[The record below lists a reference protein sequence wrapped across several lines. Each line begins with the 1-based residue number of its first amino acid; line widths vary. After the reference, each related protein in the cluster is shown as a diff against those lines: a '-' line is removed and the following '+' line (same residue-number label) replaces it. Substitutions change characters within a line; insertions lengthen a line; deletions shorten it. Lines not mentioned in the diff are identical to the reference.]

1 VVPDLP
7 ERTTAVIGSFR
18 AVFKDIFIYGSGDA
32 LARASGLLTL
42 PIYTRLLTTRDY
54 GALGFVLSAQVLFIS
69 LLAVGSDAAYA
80 RFYFAEET
88 VEARRVVTSTWF
100 AFLTVWSCV
109 LTAIVIP
116 FSGVLS
122 KSAFGTTHYE
132 LLVTLALISTPVTLM
147 NNMFGQVLRNEFR
160 AKLFTVLNAA
170 TVLLTAAFGIGG
182 VVLGLGVNG
191 IIGGMLV
198 AGVVL
203 MPVRI
208 WTARHMLGWH
218 MSRKLLEQLVRFGA
232 PLLPASLAYWVF
244 ELSDRIVLGKLSSLS
259 QVALYTVAIAITS
272 GLALLVGAVGQAW
285 SPHSL
290 HVYEH
295 RPGEAPAYFG
305 QMLTYILV
313 GFGLVSVLITAFA
326 PELVAVLAPHR
337 YHRAAEAVAPLAL
350 SFVAYAS
357 VQVTAISMTITKKTQ
372 YVLVFAWVA
381 AILNLVLNL
390 VFVPAGGML
399 ASAWATFASYLC
411 LTLGYFVVSQ
421 RLWPVS
427 YERGRTLTAIVLT
440 TVFTLAAT
448 AIPEHPLGLMIPLK
462 IVYCGLFAMLLVKL
476 HAIDTREFG
485 AVADVLGESRLTR
498 ALGRRLVTRAE
509 GRT

>member
-7 ERTTAVIGSFR
+7 ERTSAVIGSFR

-32 LARASGLLTL
+32 IARASGLLTL
-42 PIYTRLLTTRDY
+42 PIYTRLLTTREY
-54 GALGFVLSAQVLFIS
+54 GVLGFVLSAQVLFIS

-109 LTAIVIP
+109 LTAIAVP

-122 KSAFGTTHYE
+122 RAAFGTAHYE
-132 LLVTLALISTPVTLM
+132 LVITLALVSTPVTLM

-160 AKLFTVLNAA
+160 AKLFTILNAA
-170 TVLLTAAFGIGG
+170 TVLLTTACGIGG
-182 VVLGLGVNG
+182 VVFGLGVDG
-191 IIGGMLV
+191 IIGGILV
-198 AGVVL
+198 AGL
-203 MPVRI
+203 ILLPVRI
-208 WTARHMLGWH
+208 WTARDMLGWH
-218 MSRKLLEQLVRFGA
+218 MSRHLLDQLIRFGA

-259 QVALYTVAIAITS
+259 EVALYTVAIAITS

-290 HVYEH
+290 HVYER
-295 RPGEAPAYFG
+295 RPDDAPAYFG

-313 GFGLVSVLITAFA
+313 GFGLVSVVITAFA
-326 PELVAVLAPHR
+326 PEIVALLAPHR

-357 VQVTAISMTITKKTQ
+357 VQVTAISMTITKKTH
-372 YVLVFAWVA
+372 YVLVFAWIA
-381 AILNLVLNL
+381 AILNLALNL
-390 VFVPAGGML
+390 AFVPSGGML

-411 LTLGYFVVSQ
+411 LTLGYLLVSQ
-421 RLWPVS
+421 RLWPVA
-427 YERGRTLTAIVLT
+427 YERGRTFTAIALTA
-440 TVFTLAAT
+440 VFTLAAT
-448 AIPEHPLGLMIPLK
+448 AIPEHPLALVVPLK
-462 IVYCGLFAMLLVKL
+462 LAYCGLFVVLLVQVR
-476 HAIDTREFG
+476 AIDTREFA
-485 AVADVLGESRLTR
+485 AVAETLGESRLSR
-498 ALGRRLVTRAE
+498 LLGRRFVTKAA